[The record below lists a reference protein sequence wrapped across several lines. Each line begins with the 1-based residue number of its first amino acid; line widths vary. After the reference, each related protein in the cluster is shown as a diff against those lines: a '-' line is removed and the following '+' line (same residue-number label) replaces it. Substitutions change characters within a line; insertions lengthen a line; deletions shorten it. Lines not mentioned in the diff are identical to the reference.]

1 MQQAKFDKEM
11 KKQQM
16 QQLEARINKLQL
28 EQDKAKKRIQDAKA
42 QQEFVASI
50 KSDKQRQLDI
60 KLKHQQE
67 MLIREEENRKKI
79 HEDKMK

>member
-11 KKQQM
+11 KRQQM